1 MNVSLLAFRAS
12 QDLFHDI
19 FKLVNDTLLIF
30 MQWRQGVLAF
40 GGVPLAPLTMGG
52 LSGENGRISVGEQGG
67 KSDELNYQENT
78 V

>member
-1 MNVSLLAFRAS
+1 
-12 QDLFHDI
+12 
-19 FKLVNDTLLIF
+19 